1 MKKFLAFFKR
11 VIGKKQE
18 LSPEKRTYTENK
30 TYKREFDRFPIE
42 FEVRVSFV
50 DSHNA
55 EIHDRA
61 ALKDVSGS
69 GAMFITH
76 MPAKYFLGQTLTLTI
91 FLAGTDEVSAC
102 MRGEASVVR
111 IHELKSEDG
120 NTIMDRKGIAVKFN
134 EPFDFKRIGC

>member
-1 MKKFLAFFKR
+1 MKKYFKFFKR
-11 VIGKKQE
+11 TTPKKQE
-18 LSPEKRTYTENK
+18 LPINKETYQ
-30 TYKREFDRFPIE
+30 RDFDRFPIE

-50 DSHNA
+50 DNNDE

-69 GAMFITH
+69 GAMFITR
-76 MPAKYFLGQTLTLTI
+76 MPEKYYLGQILTLTI

-111 IHELKSEDG
+111 IHQIKSDDE
-120 NTIMDRKGIAVKFN
+120 NKNMDKKGIAVKFN

>member
-1 MKKFLAFFKR
+1 MKKFLTFFKR
-11 VIGKKQE
+11 TFPKKQE
-18 LSPEKRTYTENK
+18 LPPPKK
-30 TYKREFDRFPIE
+30 TYQREFDRFPIE

-50 DSHNA
+50 DNNND

-69 GAMFITH
+69 GAMFITRI
-76 MPAKYFLGQTLTLTI
+76 PEKYFLGQILLITI

-102 MRGEASVVR
+102 MRGEATVVR
-111 IHELKSEDG
+111 IHQLKTDDG
-120 NTIMDRKGIAVKFN
+120 NISIDTKGIGVKFN

>member
-1 MKKFLAFFKR
+1 MKKFLTFFKR
-11 VIGKKQE
+11 IIPKKQE
-18 LSPEKRTYTENK
+18 LPLPKK
-30 TYKREFDRFPIE
+30 THQRAFDRFPIE

-50 DSHNA
+50 DNHNE

-76 MPAKYFLGQTLTLTI
+76 MPTKYYLGQILTLTI

-102 MRGEASVVR
+102 MRGKASVVR
-111 IHELKSEDG
+111 IHQLKTDDV
-120 NTIMDRKGIAVKFN
+120 NIAKDTKGIGVKFN
-134 EPFDFKRIGC
+134 EPFDFKRICC

>member
-1 MKKFLAFFKR
+1 MKKFFKFFQQIIPR
-11 VIGKKQE
+11 KQE
-18 LSPEKRTYTENK
+18 LPLEKIIYQRD
-30 TYKREFDRFPIE
+30 FDRFPIE

-50 DSHNA
+50 DNNDK

-69 GAMFITH
+69 GAMFITR
-76 MPAKYFLGQTLTLTI
+76 MPEKYYPGQILTVTI

-102 MRGEASVVR
+102 MRGKASVVR
-111 IHELKSEDG
+111 IHQIKSDVG
-120 NTIMDRKGIAVKFN
+120 GKNFDKKGIAVKFN